1 MTNRTP
7 PDFAVPRGA
16 CDCHTHVFGPPAQF
30 PFTPQRSYTPGEA
43 SLEELLA
50 LQRDLHLDR
59 VVIVQPSVYGT
70 DNSCTVD
77 ALRRLEGRGRAVAV
91 IDDDIGDA
99 ELEALHRAGARGV
112 RVNLATAGLDDPD
125 VARRRLAATT
135 ARIAPLNWHVQ
146 IYTGMAV
153 IAALQE
159 ELAAL
164 PVPLVIDHFGGA
176 SASAGPAPP
185 GFAALLALVGAGKA
199 YVKLS
204 APYRSS
210 SQRPDYAD
218 VASLAAPLI
227 AANPARMLWGSDWP
241 HPGGGRKH
249 GQSLEEIEPFF
260 PEDDGL
266 TLNLLAEWA
275 PDPELRRQILVDNPA
290 RLYDFRPGG
299 ESSTSLLTTLS
310 RLG

>member
-1 MTNRTP
+1 VP
-7 PDFAVPRGA
+7 PGA
-16 CDCHTHVFGPPAQF
+16 CDCHTHIFGPRAQF
-30 PFTPQRSYTPGEA
+30 PFTPQRSYTPGDA

-77 ALRRLEGRGRAVAV
+77 ALRRLDGRGRAVAV
-91 IDDDIGDA
+91 IADDITQA
-99 ELEALHRAGARGV
+99 ELDALHRAGVRGV
-112 RVNLATAGLDDPD
+112 RLNLATAGVSDPD

-146 IYTGMAV
+146 IYTDMAV
-153 IAALQE
+153 IAALQADLE
-159 ELAAL
+159 TLK
-164 PVPLVIDHFGGA
+164 VPLVIDHFGGA
-176 SASAGPAPP
+176 QAAPGPTQP
-185 GFAALLALVGAGKA
+185 GFAALLALVRAGQA

-210 SQRPDYAD
+210 SRRPDYAD

-241 HPGGGRKH
+241 HPGGGHKR
-249 GQSLEEIEPFF
+249 GQSIEEIEAFF
-260 PEDDGL
+260 PEDDGR

-275 PDPELRRQILVDNPA
+275 PDPTLRRQILVDNPA
-290 RLYDFRPGG
+290 LLYDF
-299 ESSTSLLTTLS
+299 
-310 RLG
+310 

>member
-1 MTNRTP
+1 MIRRTP
-7 PDFAVPRGA
+7 PAFAVPPGA
-16 CDCHTHVFGPPAQF
+16 CDCHTHVFGPPTQF

-77 ALRRLEGRGRAVAV
+77 ALRRLDGRGRAVAV
-91 IDDDIGDA
+91 IADDITQA
-99 ELEALHRAGARGV
+99 ELEALHRAGVRGV
-112 RVNLATAGLDDPD
+112 RLNLATAGVNDPD

-146 IYTGMAV
+146 IYTDMAV
-153 IAALQE
+153 IAALQADLE
-159 ELAAL
+159 AL
-164 PVPLVIDHFGGA
+164 KVPLVIDHFGGA
-176 SASAGPAPP
+176 QAAWGPTQP
-185 GFAALLALVGAGKA
+185 GFAALLALVRAGKA

-210 SQRPDYAD
+210 SRRPDYAD

-241 HPGGGRKH
+241 HPGGGHKR
-249 GQSLEEIEPFF
+249 GQSIEEIEAFF
-260 PEDDGL
+260 PEDDGR
-266 TLNLLAEWA
+266 TLNLLTEWA
-275 PDPELRRQILVDNPA
+275 PDPTLRRQILVDNPA
-290 RLYDFRPGG
+290 LLYDF
-299 ESSTSLLTTLS
+299 
-310 RLG
+310 

>member
-1 MTNRTP
+1 MIRRTP
-7 PDFAVPRGA
+7 PAFAVPPGA

-77 ALRRLEGRGRAVAV
+77 ALRRLDGRGRAVAV
-91 IDDDIGDA
+91 IADDISQS
-99 ELEALHRAGARGV
+99 ELDALHRAGVRGV
-112 RVNLATAGLDDPD
+112 RLNLATAGVNDPD
-125 VARRRLAATT
+125 IARRRLAATT

-146 IYTGMAV
+146 IYTDMAV
-153 IAALQE
+153 IATLQADLEALK
-159 ELAAL
+159 
-164 PVPLVIDHFGGA
+164 VPLVIDHFGGA
-176 SASAGPAPP
+176 QAALGPIQH
-185 GFAALLALVGAGKA
+185 GFAALLALVRAGKA

-210 SQRPDYAD
+210 SRRPDYAD

-241 HPGGGRKH
+241 HPGGGHKR
-249 GQSLEEIEPFF
+249 GQSIEEIEAFF
-260 PEDDGL
+260 PEDDGR
-266 TLNLLAEWA
+266 TLNLVAEWA
-275 PDPELRRQILVDNPA
+275 PDPALRCQILVDNPA
-290 RLYDFRPGG
+290 LLYDF
-299 ESSTSLLTTLS
+299 
-310 RLG
+310 

>member
-1 MTNRTP
+1 MIRRTP
-7 PDFAVPRGA
+7 PAFAVPPGA
-16 CDCHTHVFGPPAQF
+16 CDCHTHVFGPPTQF
-30 PFTPQRSYTPGEA
+30 PFAPQRSYTPGEA

-77 ALRRLEGRGRAVAV
+77 ALRRLDGRGRAVAV
-91 IDDDIGDA
+91 IADDITQA
-99 ELEALHRAGARGV
+99 ELEALHRAGVRGV
-112 RVNLATAGLDDPD
+112 RLNLATAGVNDPD

-146 IYTGMAV
+146 IYTDMAV
-153 IAALQE
+153 IAALQADLE
-159 ELAAL
+159 AL
-164 PVPLVIDHFGGA
+164 KVPLVIDHFGGA
-176 SASAGPAPP
+176 QAALGPTQP
-185 GFAALLALVGAGKA
+185 GFAALLALVRAGKA

-210 SQRPDYAD
+210 SLRPDYAD

-241 HPGGGRKH
+241 HPGGGHKR
-249 GQSLEEIEPFF
+249 GQSIEEIEAFF
-260 PEDDGL
+260 PEDDGR

-275 PDPELRRQILVDNPA
+275 PDPALRRRVLVDNPA
-290 RLYDFRPGG
+290 LLYDF
-299 ESSTSLLTTLS
+299 
-310 RLG
+310 